1 LAGWAA
7 PIRPALL
14 HNGRAAIPA
23 RLGRLQSAVAA
34 EPGSPA
40 QLPRLLVAVAAT
52 AVAGSGLVP
61 LVGRQLQGDSPVVPL
76 ALPRQRAEV
85 AAAAA
90 VALAA
95 MG

>member
-1 LAGWAA
+1 
-7 PIRPALL
+7 
-14 HNGRAAIPA
+14 
-23 RLGRLQSAVAA
+23 
-34 EPGSPA
+34 
-40 QLPRLLVAVAAT
+40 LLVAAAAT

-61 LVGRQLQGDSPVVPL
+61 LVGRQLQGDFPAVPL

-85 AAAAA
+85 AVAAA